1 MTLETTSNE
10 VQKSAEKN
18 DQPKKPRNDKR
29 RTSSRNRKPKKDNRW
44 TPAQYVVAKA
54 EGKKR
59 FLDFDLPD
67 VVLHGIQDL
76 GFEYCTPIQAETI
89 VPALAGKDII
99 GKAQTGTGKTAA
111 FLVGLITDLVDYS
124 LETDLRKGE
133 PRALI
138 IAPTRE
144 LAQQI
149 AEDAK
154 ALCKYTDLNVVTLV
168 GGMDYDK
175 QRKQIASG
183 TTDIL
188 VATPGRLIDFVR
200 SKEVDLYNV
209 EVLVLDEADRMLS
222 MGFIPDVRTII
233 RQTPRK
239 GQDRQTLLYSATFTD
254 EIMNLARQWTVD
266 PVQIEIESE
275 RQTTDNVS
283 QKVFLVSSQ
292 EKYKLLRNYI
302 RVNEIERVIVFC
314 NRRGETRSLAEKL
327 RKDGFKAALMSG
339 EIPQN
344 KRNRTLEDFRSGK
357 ISVLVATDVAG
368 RGIHIDGV
376 THVVNY
382 QLPEDADDY
391 VHRIGRTGRAGAT
404 GTSICFAC
412 ENDSFLI
419 PEIEQ
424 ETGVKLECIHP
435 GEELLQD
442 IAQVAEVETA
452 ASDNAQSVESAV
464 EAEAAPEASTVAVD
478 AESDTD
484 KQAVEAAQATESTE
498 VAEEK
503 APETALA
510 AVEVEKA
517 DDAVDSTKPAEAV
530 AEPEAPVEEVVTES
544 VEAEVAVISKESDES
559 QEPVAEES
567 AKPVADTTSK
577 TATPVTEDMFD
588 AKSSEPEASSDESAA
603 ESSCEKSDDSSQEE
617 SALAEQDTDESIK
630 EREEPKP

>member
-442 IAQVAEVETA
+442 IAQVAEAETA
-452 ASDNAQSVESAV
+452 ASDNAQSAESEV
-464 EAEAAPEASTVAVD
+464 EAAPEDSAVAD
-478 AESDTD
+478 GAESDTE
-484 KQAVEAAQATESTE
+484 KQVVEAAQAAEAAE
-498 VAEEK
+498 EAEEK
-503 APETALA
+503 APA
-510 AVEVEKA
+510 AVEAEKA
-517 DDAVDSTKPAEAV
+517 GDAVENTEPAEVV
-530 AEPEAPVEEVVTES
+530 AEPEAPAEEAVTES
-544 VEAEVAVISKESDES
+544 VEVEVAVISKESDKS
-559 QEPVAEES
+559 QEPAAEATE
-567 AKPVADTTSK
+567 KPVADTTSQSS
-577 TATPVTEDMFD
+577 TPVTEDMFD

-603 ESSCEKSDDSSQEE
+603 ESSSEKADDSSQEE
-617 SALAEQDTDESIK
+617 RALAEQDTDESIK